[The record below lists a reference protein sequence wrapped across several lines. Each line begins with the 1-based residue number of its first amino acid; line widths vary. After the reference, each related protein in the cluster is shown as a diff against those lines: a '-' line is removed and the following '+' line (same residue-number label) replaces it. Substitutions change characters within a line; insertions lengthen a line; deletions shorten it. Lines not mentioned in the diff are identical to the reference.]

1 MTPARILPLLL
12 AALLAAAPVRAG
24 EALVVI
30 VHPDSGLAQLTKAQA
45 TDIFMGRQRR
55 LPNGQ
60 LALPVEQV
68 APGETRSE
76 FYKQLVN
83 LALPQVRAYWAT
95 LYFSGKAQ
103 PPRQTE
109 SPEETLEVVAANR
122 GAIGFVEESK
132 VDHRVRVVLRLDGK
146 SLP

>member
-1 MTPARILPLLL
+1 MSPARLFPLLL
-12 AALLAAAPVRAG
+12 AALLVPAPMRAM

-30 VHPDSGLAQLTKAQA
+30 VHPDSGLTQLTKAEA
-45 TDIFMGRQRR
+45 TDIFMGRERR
-55 LPNGQ
+55 LPNGL

-68 APGETRSE
+68 APAGIRSE
-76 FYKQLVN
+76 FYKELVN

-103 PPRQTE
+103 PPRQTDG
-109 SPEETLEVVAANR
+109 PEETLEVVGSNR

-132 VDHRVRVVLRLDGK
+132 VDRRVRVVLRLDGAAK
-146 SLP
+146 P